1 MSKFKALCLLMIVTL
16 LLGGCWS
23 KRELNEL
30 AIVAAL
36 GIDKVDNEFEIT
48 VQVVDTGEI
57 SSKQPSSGR
66 SPVITYHSTGAT
78 VFEAI
83 RKMTTVTA
91 RKLYFAHLQIVV
103 LGNELAEEGI
113 NEPLD
118 LVSRD
123 HEFRNDFDVIVAHDA
138 TADEVLNVLT
148 PIEKVPANKL
158 LNSLKTSEKTWGTTE
173 SIKIDELINTLNTKE
188 TSVVMSAIEIQGDK
202 NIGKEQTNVKRSKSP
217 VLLKYAGLAVF
228 KEGKLIGLLTEDE
241 SRSLGFLKDKIDSTI
256 EILACPK
263 GGTLATEIT
272 HSKTKVKGKFEN
284 GAPKIDVVIDVNQNV
299 GEVLCNIDL
308 TKEKSIHLINK
319 KTEELIKKRIEETIR
334 SVQQNYQVD
343 IFGFGEELHRTNP
356 KEWKKI
362 KKDWLTIF
370 QELPVKVKVHVNT
383 QGLGTMENS
392 LVNKTKGE

>member
-1 MSKFKALCLLMIVTL
+1 MAKCKAICLLMILTL
-16 LLGGCWS
+16 LLSGCWS
-23 KRELNEL
+23 KHELNEL

-57 SSKQPSSGR
+57 SSKQPTSGR
-66 SPVITYHSTGAT
+66 SPVITYQSKGTT

-91 RKLYFAHLQIVV
+91 RKLYFSHLQIVV
-103 LGNELAEEGI
+103 LGDELAKEGI
-113 NEPLD
+113 SEPLD
-118 LVSRD
+118 LISRD

-148 PIEKVPANKL
+148 PIEKVPANKML
-158 LNSLKTSEKTWGTTE
+158 KSLKTSEKTWGTTQ
-173 SIKIDELINTLNTKE
+173 SIKIDELINTLNNKE
-188 TSVVMSAIEIQGDK
+188 KSVVMSAIEIQGDK
-202 NIGKEQTNVKRSKSP
+202 NVGMEQTNVKRSKSP
-217 VLLKYAGLAVF
+217 VLLRYTGLAVF
-228 KEGKLIGLLTEDE
+228 KEDKLIGLLTEDE
-241 SRSLGFLKDKIDSTI
+241 SRSLGFLRDKIESTI

-263 GGTLATEIT
+263 GGTLSTEIT
-272 HSKTKVKGKFEN
+272 HSKTKIKGKFEK
-284 GAPKIDVVIDVNQNV
+284 GAPKINVSIDVSQNV
-299 GEVLCNIDL
+299 GEVECNIDL
-308 TKEKSIHLINK
+308 TKEKSILNINK
-319 KTEELIKKRIEETIR
+319 KTEELIKKRIEKTI
-334 SVQQNYQVD
+334 STVQQNYRVD
-343 IFGFGEELHRTNP
+343 IFGFGAALHRTNP

-370 QELPVKVKVHVNT
+370 QELPVKVEVHVNT

>member
-1 MSKFKALCLLMIVTL
+1 MAKFKAICLLMILTL
-16 LLGGCWS
+16 FLSGCWS

-48 VQVVDTGEI
+48 VQVVDPGEI

-66 SPVITYHSTGAT
+66 SPVITYHSKGTT

-91 RKLYFAHLQIVV
+91 RKLYFSHLQIVV
-103 LGNELAEEGI
+103 LGDELAKEGI
-113 NEPLD
+113 SEPLD
-118 LVSRD
+118 LISRD

-148 PIEKVPANKL
+148 PIEKVPANKML
-158 LNSLKTSEKTWGTTE
+158 KSLKTSEKTWGTTQ
-173 SIKIDELINTLNTKE
+173 SIKIDELINTLNNKE
-188 TSVVMSAIEIQGDK
+188 KSVVMSAIEIHGDK
-202 NIGKEQTNVKRSKSP
+202 NVGMEQTNVKRSKSP
-217 VLLKYAGLAVF
+217 VLLRYTGLAVF
-228 KEGKLIGLLTEDE
+228 KEDKLIGNLTEDE
-241 SRSLGFLKDKIDSTI
+241 SRSLGYLRDRIESTI

-263 GGTLATEIT
+263 GGTLSTEIT
-272 HSKTKVKGKFEN
+272 HSKTKIKGEFEK
-284 GAPKIDVVIDVNQNV
+284 GAPKINVSIDASQNV
-299 GEVLCNIDL
+299 GEVECNIDL
-308 TKEKSIHLINK
+308 TKEKSILNVNK

-334 SVQQNYQVD
+334 TVQQNYRVD
-343 IFGFGEELHRTNP
+343 IFGFGEALHRTNP

-370 QELPVKVKVHVNT
+370 QELPVKVEVHVNT

>member
-1 MSKFKALCLLMIVTL
+1 MSKFKAICLLMILTL
-16 LLGGCWS
+16 LLSGCWS

-103 LGNELAEEGI
+103 LGNKLAEGGI

-118 LVSRD
+118 LISRD

-138 TADEVLNVLT
+138 TADEVLNILT

-158 LNSLKTSEKTWGTTE
+158 LNSLKTSEKTWGTTQ
-173 SIKIDELINTLNTKE
+173 SVKIDELINTLNTKE
-188 TSVVMSAIEIQGDK
+188 TSVVLSAIEIQGDK

-241 SRSLGFLKDKIDSTI
+241 SRSLGFLRDKIDSTI

-284 GAPKIDVVIDVNQNV
+284 GAPKIDVLIDVNQNV
-299 GEVLCNIDL
+299 GEVQCNIDL

-319 KTEELIKKRIEETIR
+319 KTEELIKKQIEETIR
-334 SVQQNYQVD
+334 SVQQNYRVD

-362 KKDWLTIF
+362 KKDWLTVF

>member
-1 MSKFKALCLLMIVTL
+1 MAKCKAICLLMILTL
-16 LLGGCWS
+16 LLSGCWS

-36 GIDKVDNEFEIT
+36 GIDKVDHEFEIT

-57 SSKQPSSGR
+57 STKQPTSGR
-66 SPVITYHSTGAT
+66 SPVITYQAKGKT

-91 RKLYFAHLQIVV
+91 RKLYFSHLQIVV
-103 LGNELAEEGI
+103 LGDELAKEGI
-113 NEPLD
+113 SEPLD
-118 LVSRD
+118 LISRD

-148 PIEKVPANKL
+148 PIEKVPANKML
-158 LNSLKTSEKTWGTTE
+158 KSLKTSEKSWGTTQ
-173 SIKIDELINTLNTKE
+173 SIKIDELINTLNNKE
-188 TSVVMSAIEIQGDK
+188 KSVVMSAIEIHGDK
-202 NIGKEQTNVKRSKSP
+202 NVGMEQTNVKRSKSP
-217 VLLKYAGLAVF
+217 VLLRYTGLAVF
-228 KEGKLIGLLTEDE
+228 KEDKFIGLLTEDE
-241 SRSLGFLKDKIDSTI
+241 SRSLGFLMDKIESTI

-263 GGTLATEIT
+263 GGTLSTEIT
-272 HSKTKVKGKFEN
+272 HSKTKIKGKFEK
-284 GAPKIDVVIDVNQNV
+284 GAPKINVSIDVSQNV
-299 GEVLCNIDL
+299 GEVECNIDL
-308 TKEKSIHLINK
+308 TKEKSILNINK
-319 KTEELIKKRIEETIR
+319 KTEELIKKRIEKTI
-334 SVQQNYQVD
+334 STVQQNYRVD
-343 IFGFGEELHRTNP
+343 IFGFGAALHRTNP

-370 QELPVKVKVHVNT
+370 QELPVKVEVHVNT

>member
-1 MSKFKALCLLMIVTL
+1 MSKYKAICLLMILTL
-16 LLGGCWS
+16 LLSGCWS

-48 VQVVDTGEI
+48 VQVVDPGEI
-57 SSKQPSSGR
+57 SSKQPTSGR
-66 SPVITYHSTGAT
+66 SPVITYHSKGKT

-83 RKMTTVTA
+83 RKMTTETA

-103 LGNELAEEGI
+103 LGDELAKEGMA
-113 NEPLD
+113 EPLD

-158 LNSLKTSEKTWGTTE
+158 LNSLKTSEKTWGTTQ
-173 SIKIDELINTLNTKE
+173 SIKIDELINILNNKE
-188 TSVVMSAIEIQGDK
+188 TSVVMSAIEIHGDK
-202 NIGKEQTNVKRSKSP
+202 SAGKDPSNVRKSKSS
-217 VLLKYAGLAVF
+217 VVLKYAGLGVF
-228 KEGKLIGLLTEDE
+228 KEDKFIGVLSEED

-263 GGTLATEIT
+263 EGTVSTEIT
-272 HSKTKVKGKFEN
+272 HSKTKIKGKFEN
-284 GAPKIDVVIDVNQNV
+284 GAPKINVFIDVSQNV
-299 GEVLCNIDL
+299 GEVECTIDL
-308 TKEKSIHLINK
+308 TKQKSIHYINK
-319 KTEELIKKRIEETIR
+319 KTEELIKKRIEETIKT
-334 SVQQNYQVD
+334 VQQNYRVD
-343 IFGFGEELHRTNP
+343 IFGFGSELHRTNP

-370 QELPVKVKVHVNT
+370 QEVPVKVEVHVNT

-392 LVNKTKGE
+392 LVKKPKGE